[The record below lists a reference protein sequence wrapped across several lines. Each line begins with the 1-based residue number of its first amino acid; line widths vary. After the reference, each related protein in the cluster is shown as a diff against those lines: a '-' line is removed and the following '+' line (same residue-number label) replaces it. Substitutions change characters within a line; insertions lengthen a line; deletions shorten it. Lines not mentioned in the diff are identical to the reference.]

1 MISCRL
7 RLVNRVRDRR
17 DGGLLYVD
25 MGPTGYNL
33 DMAPRGK
40 GPPLTR
46 VQQNKQIG
54 NAVNPDM
61 ASAIFRQI
69 VLDAVLPV
77 WLEMG
82 RPAAEAFATR
92 WRERYPV

>member
-1 MISCRL
+1 MGHIS
-7 RLVNRVRDRR
+7 
-17 DGGLLYVD
+17 
-25 MGPTGYNL
+25 YNL
-33 DMAPRGK
+33 DIAPQGK
-40 GPPLTR
+40 SPPLTR